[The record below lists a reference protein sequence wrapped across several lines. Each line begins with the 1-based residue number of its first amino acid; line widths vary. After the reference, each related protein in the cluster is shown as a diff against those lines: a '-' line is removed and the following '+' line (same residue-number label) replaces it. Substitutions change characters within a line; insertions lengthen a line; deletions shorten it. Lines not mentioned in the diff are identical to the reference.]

1 MYSRKSLSLISK
13 CGQLSRLNA
22 QAALQARRH
31 LSIHEYRS
39 AQLLREYG
47 IGTPEGFPAFT
58 PEEAFEAAKKLNTN
72 KLVIKAQA
80 LTGGRGKGHFDTG
93 YKSGVHM
100 IESPQQAEDVAK
112 EMLNHNLITKQTGIA
127 GKPVSAVYIV
137 KRVDIKHEA
146 YLSILMDRQTKKPMI
161 IASSQG
167 GMNIEEVAERTP
179 DAIKKFSIETSK
191 GLSPQM
197 AKDVAKSL
205 GFSPDAQDE
214 AAKAVSNLYKI
225 FMERDATQVE
235 INPLSEIEHDPTHK
249 IMCTDAKFGF
259 DDNASFRQEKIYSWR
274 DLSQEDPDEVK
285 AKKYDLNFV
294 KLKGNIGC
302 LVNGAGL
309 AMATMDVIK
318 LNGGDPANFLDCGGG
333 ATPETIKQGFE
344 LILSNK
350 NVDAIFVNIFG
361 GIVRCDY
368 VALGLVEAAR
378 ELEVRVPIVA
388 RLQGTKVEE
397 GRDIINKSGVK
408 IYSFDELDPAA
419 KKVVE
424 LTQN

>member
-137 KRVDIKHEA
+137 KRVDTKHEA

-167 GMNIEEVAERTP
+167 GMNIEKVAERTP

-274 DLSQEDPDEVK
+274 DLSQEDPDE
-285 AKKYDLNFV
+285 
-294 KLKGNIGC
+294 
-302 LVNGAGL
+302 
-309 AMATMDVIK
+309 
-318 LNGGDPANFLDCGGG
+318 
-333 ATPETIKQGFE
+333 
-344 LILSNK
+344 

-408 IYSFDELDPAA
+408 IYLFDELDPAA